1 MNIPTPCQ
9 PGDPCYGKY
18 LILPPG
24 GPGCYVY
31 TKSDDV
37 IYIGTNLP
45 NSGIKT
51 GDCLTLALKKIDA
64 AIPSSTIPTYIEF
77 LANGVVTDNM
87 RINLTLASNINSSAH
102 NTPNVLYSS
111 PVYYVPSINYT
122 GDPAVTVLAFPKVI
136 KLTEGSIDCKYITTL
151 NFSSLKEITNIQA
164 IGISQCDCNTNQVE
178 SFTIIVGALT
188 TLQIASLYRTDK
200 KARLSISSSFDVN
213 NVSISSL
220 QTLNLPLFTSGN
232 IRIDRVA
239 SIQTI
244 NLPVYH
250 DGSFSYYTNY
260 DYNNTPHTNLTSLS
274 LPSFTNGDITI
285 SDPLLTTLNLPSL
298 TTSSIFADN
307 PYTQGIELTSVGITT
322 LNLPSF
328 TTGGILFNS
337 LPNLSTINLPLFYS
351 GILQA
356 YPYGIN
362 SGNLITL
369 TLPEFHDGEINF
381 NGYAS
386 SFFPN
391 ITTYNLPKFITGSII
406 HVSTQLSV
414 TTLNL
419 PLFESGNITISQI
432 DSNNIPT
439 YYGLTNFY
447 LPSFKSGSIN
457 LGWCNVTTLDST
469 NLPVVTSFTPIS
481 HISSITSINFPNLV
495 YFGATL
501 DNNSNL
507 TYLRLGSIG
516 ITKSAS
522 TYMEFYN
529 SALDLANVTYL
540 LDVLISLD
548 GTNGTTLW
556 GSGAVL
562 DISSGTTAA
571 PDPAQI
577 ATLVGRGTTIY
588 HN

>member
-45 NSGIKT
+45 NTGIKT

-136 KLTEGSIDCKYITTL
+136 KLTESSIDCAYITTL
-151 NFSSLKEITNIQA
+151 NFSSLKEITSIQA
-164 IGISQCDCNTNQVE
+164 IGISGCDCNNNHVE
-178 SFTIIVGALT
+178 YFTIIVGALT
-188 TLQIASLYRTDK
+188 TLQLPSLYRTDET
-200 KARLSISSSFDVN
+200 AGLSISSSFDVN
-213 NVSISSL
+213 GVSISSL

-232 IRIDRVA
+232 ISIDRVA
-239 SIQTI
+239 SIQNI

-250 DGSFSYYTNY
+250 DGSFSYRTNY
-260 DYNNTPHTNLTSLS
+260 DNNGTPYTNLTSLS
-274 LPSFTNGDITI
+274 LPSFINGDITI
-285 SDPLLTTLNLPSL
+285 SAPLLTTL
-298 TTSSIFADN
+298 
-307 PYTQGIELTSVGITT
+307 
-322 LNLPSF
+322 
-328 TTGGILFNS
+328 
-337 LPNLSTINLPLFYS
+337 NLPLFYS
-351 GILQA
+351 GILQT
-356 YPYGIN
+356 YQYDVT

-381 NGYAS
+381 SGFPSY

-391 ITTYNLPKFITGSII
+391 LTTYNLPKFITGNIR

-419 PLFESGNITISQI
+419 PLFESGDINISQV
-432 DSNNIPT
+432 DPYNGPT
-439 YYGLTNFY
+439 PYGLTNFY

-469 NLPVVTSFTPIS
+469 NLPVVTSFTPKFY
-481 HISSITSINFPNLV
+481 SSPITSINFPNLV
-495 YFGATL
+495 YFGANL
-501 DNNSNL
+501 DNSSNL

-516 ITKSAS
+516 ITESAS
-522 TYMEFYN
+522 TYIQLYY
-529 SALDLANVTYL
+529 SALDLASVTYL

-562 DISSGTTAA
+562 DISAGTTAA

-577 ATLVGRGTTIY
+577 ATLVGKGATIY